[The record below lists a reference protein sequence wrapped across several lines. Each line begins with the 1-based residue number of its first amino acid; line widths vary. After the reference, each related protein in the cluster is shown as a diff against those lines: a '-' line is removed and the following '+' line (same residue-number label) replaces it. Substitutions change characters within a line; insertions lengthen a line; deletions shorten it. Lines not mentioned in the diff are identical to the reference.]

1 MDIAVRLIICVSL
14 ILRLKS
20 KLYFSPN
27 NKIIEWLE
35 SWIYVFV
42 FYYFK
47 YMYSRKNN
55 GSRSMDMYK
64 YGNKSNFDF
73 DQGLKVLMKLNE
85 SDDFYY
91 NMPLQG
97 AQVHYI

>member
-1 MDIAVRLIICVSL
+1 
-14 ILRLKS
+14 
-20 KLYFSPN
+20 
-27 NKIIEWLE
+27 
-35 SWIYVFV
+35 
-42 FYYFK
+42 
-47 YMYSRKNN
+47 MYCRKNN